1 MLQTGLQGRCQRLVT
16 QDLTAQAMGS
26 GALPVLATPA
36 LAAMMEQAA
45 WESVQPYLE
54 PDQATVGS
62 ALHLEHK
69 SPTPL
74 GMNAWAQSRL
84 VEIDGR
90 RLVFEIEAFD
100 QAGPIAVARHERFI
114 VKTAS
119 FMKRCQE
126 KGC

>member
-74 GMNAWAQSRL
+74 GMEAWA
-84 VEIDGR
+84 
-90 RLVFEIEAFD
+90 
-100 QAGPIAVARHERFI
+100 
-114 VKTAS
+114 
-119 FMKRCQE
+119 
-126 KGC
+126 

>member
-1 MLQTGLQGRCQRLVT
+1 MLQPGIQGRCERLVT

-62 ALHLEHK
+62 ALRLEHK

-74 GMNAWAQSRL
+74 GMLSL
-84 VEIDGR
+84 IH
-90 RLVFEIEAFD
+90 I
-100 QAGPIAVARHERFI
+100 
-114 VKTAS
+114 
-119 FMKRCQE
+119 
-126 KGC
+126 